1 MAEKVASELVSNR
14 RARYNYEIL
23 DTLEG
28 GIVLLGS
35 EVKSLRAHGG
45 NLQDAYILIDRKGEA
60 WLKNASIAPYQFA
73 GSYPHEER
81 RERKLLLH
89 KRELVRLQEATS
101 QQGLTLIPLALY
113 LNKGRVKVKIA
124 IAKGKKQHDKREAK
138 KSLEHKK
145 QIEKAMKG
153 IRD

>member
-1 MAEKVASELVSNR
+1 MAEKVESELVSNR
-14 RARYNYEIL
+14 RARYNYEML
-23 DTLEG
+23 DTLEA
-28 GIVLLGS
+28 GISLLGS

-89 KRELVRLQEATS
+89 KRELARLHEASS
-101 QQGLTLIPLALY
+101 QKGLALIPLSLY
-113 LNKGRVKVKIA
+113 LRKGRVKVKIA
-124 IAKGKKQHDKREAK
+124 IARGKKQHDKREATK
-138 KSLEHKK
+138 AQEQKK